1 MDRTRDMLT
10 TLLENIASRAEIEQ
24 YLHDFGAARAAT
36 FAVIKVGGGVLR
48 DDMDDLASA
57 LALLHRLGLIPVV
70 VHGAGPQINAA
81 LEEAGVPTQ
90 TVEGLRVT
98 TPEVLKVVRRVLQQV
113 NAGLAHALEV
123 RGARAR
129 PIVSGVFEAS
139 IQDRRALGFVGAVTG
154 VHHEPI
160 TAALRSGCLPVV
172 ACLAESADGQILNI
186 NGDVAACELAA
197 ALRPG
202 KIVFLTPT
210 GGLLDEHDRI
220 VPAINLVEDAP
231 ALLAE
236 PWVTGGMALKIKQ
249 IADLLDRLPAESSV
263 SITSPGHLARELF
276 THRGCGTLV
285 RRGEPIRRY
294 DGLDGVDHAALRT
307 TLESSFRREL
317 APSYFGRLQPR
328 DVLVAG
334 DYVAAAILTEQAGV
348 PYLDKFAVTARAQ
361 GLGLGASLW
370 SRIRALAPRLLW
382 RSRED
387 NPINPWYFKHSDG
400 MRRRAGWVVFWY
412 GLGEDEAELR
422 RSVEHV
428 AALPESWV
436 GPAPAVTMLQEQAH
450 AIAR

>member
-202 KIVFLTPT
+202 KIV
-210 GGLLDEHDRI
+210 
-220 VPAINLVEDAP
+220 
-231 ALLAE
+231 
-236 PWVTGGMALKIKQ
+236 
-249 IADLLDRLPAESSV
+249 DLLDRLPAESSV